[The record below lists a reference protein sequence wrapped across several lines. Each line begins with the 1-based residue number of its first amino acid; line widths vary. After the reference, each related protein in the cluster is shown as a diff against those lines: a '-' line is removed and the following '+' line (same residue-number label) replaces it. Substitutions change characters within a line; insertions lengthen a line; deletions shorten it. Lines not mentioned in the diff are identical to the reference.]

1 MYLAQASKWDR
12 QRLVGLA
19 GSALVNGG
27 VLAIFVGL
35 ASGAVHE
42 TGAGTSLTVI
52 AFSQAGGARGAAQS
66 AEATAANP
74 AEAPAPRP
82 PRPQTERSEPSQVTM
97 AQNAPAPALPERAHA
112 APPRAAT
119 PVRADLALT
128 APAVMIAAP
137 TPLPSSAGPQEA
149 DTTARE
155 PGAADGSAQPQKKRS
170 ESRAQTGG
178 GAAKYAAAVMRHL
191 MRYRRQNTVGAGAA
205 YIHFTVIEDGRCR
218 DIGVARS
225 SGSSRFDHAA
235 MQLVRR
241 AAPFPQPPHGQ
252 PRSFNFEI
260 TGS

>member
-1 MYLAQASKWDR
+1 MYLAHASKWDR

-42 TGAGTSLTVI
+42 TGAGNSLTVI
-52 AFSQAGGARGAAQS
+52 AFSQAGLTQDEGQS
-66 AEATAANP
+66 AKASAAEP
-74 AEAPAPRP
+74 AEAPAPRT
-82 PRPQTERSEPSQVTM
+82 PRPPHAARSETAQAAI
-97 AQNAPAPALPERAHA
+97 AQNAQAHALTAPAHA
-112 APPRAAT
+112 VLQREQPI
-119 PVRADLALT
+119 VRPDLALV
-128 APAVMIAAP
+128 APAVMIAPQA
-137 TPLPSSAGPQEA
+137 LSPSASSPHEVGGMSAEA
-149 DTTARE
+149 
-155 PGAADGSAQPQKKRS
+155 GAQAKKNPS
-170 ESRAQTGG
+170 ESRANSGG
-178 GAAKYAAAVMRHL
+178 GAAKYAASVMRHL

>member
-1 MYLAQASKWDR
+1 MYPAQASRWDR
-12 QRLVGLA
+12 QRLAGLA

-35 ASGAVHE
+35 ASGAVHD
-42 TGAGTSLTVI
+42 TGAGPSLTVI
-52 AFSQAGGARGAAQS
+52 AFSQAGGTQAAAQS
-66 AEATAANP
+66 AETSAAEP
-74 AEAPAPRP
+74 SAPRP
-82 PRPQTERSEPSQVTM
+82 PRPQTAQPEASQ
-97 AQNAPAPALPERAHA
+97 AAPARSAQPPALLERAHE
-112 APPRAAT
+112 APQREDR

-128 APAVMIAAP
+128 PPAVRIAAP
-137 TPLPSSAGPQEA
+137 APSPGSASPHEA
-149 DTTARE
+149 DAKPPE
-155 PGAADGSAQPQKKRS
+155 PGAASSRAQASTNPG
-170 ESRAQTGG
+170 ESRAQVGG

-191 MRYRRQNTVGAGAA
+191 MRYRRQNTVGTGAA

-241 AAPFPQPPHGQ
+241 AAPFPQPPHGE